1 MTNHLQTLPRRAALS
16 LVILGGLAAQ
26 AAGQVQ
32 ITEYMYSGLD
42 GEFIELTNV
51 SALPVDLEDWS
62 LDDKS
67 AIPGTY
73 DLSLAGIIDPGES
86 VLVTDRIA
94 SNFST
99 SWSLGAA
106 TVLGGN
112 AIASLGRND
121 EIHVFDAAG
130 ATVDV
135 LAFGDDD
142 FPGSLRAR
150 NASAQGCDAGLGGDD
165 IYRWT
170 LALEGDAWGS
180 RVSLNGDVGSPG
192 LHGPVTC
199 PPVGVAF
206 CVAAANQTGQIAV
219 TTLLGSPS
227 ILQNDLELRCDALP
241 GGAVGYFLTSTT
253 TGQITNPGNAI
264 GTLCLGGSIGRY
276 SSFAQAA
283 TASGEMNLPLD
294 LTGLSQP
301 TGPTSAVSG
310 ETWHFQCWYRDSIFG
325 LPVSNFSL
333 PVQVTLY

>member
-51 SALPVDLEDWS
+51 SSLPVDLDGWS
-62 LDDKS
+62 IDDKS
-67 AIPGTY
+67 AIAGTY

-86 VLVTDRIA
+86 VLVTDRVA
-94 SNFST
+94 ANFVA
-99 SWSLGAA
+99 SWSLGTT

-112 AIASLGRND
+112 AISSLGRND
-121 EIHVFDAAG
+121 EIHLFDASG

-135 LAFGDDD
+135 LAYGDED
-142 FPGSLRAR
+142 FPGSIRTR
-150 NASAQGCDAGLGGDD
+150 ETSGQGCDAGLGVND

-170 LALEGDAWGS
+170 LASEGDAWGS
-180 RVSLNGDVGSPG
+180 TTSVNGDVGSPG
-192 LHGPVTC
+192 VYGLVSC
-199 PPVGVAF
+199 PPVGESY
-206 CVAAANQTGQIAV
+206 CVAAPNQTGQVAM
-219 TTLLGSPS
+219 TTLDGSPS
-227 ILQNDLELRCDALP
+227 IARNELEVRCNAVP

-253 TGQITNPGNAI
+253 IDQIVNPGNAV
-264 GTLCLGGSIGRY
+264 GSLCLGGSIGRY

-283 TASGEMNLPLD
+283 TAAGEMTLALD
-294 LTGLSQP
+294 LAGLSQP
-301 TGPTSAVSG
+301 TGPVGAMSG
-310 ETWHFQCWYRDSIFG
+310 ETWHFQCWYRDAVLGF
-325 LPVSNFSL
+325 PVSNFSL

>member
-94 SNFST
+94 SNFSA
-99 SWSLGAA
+99 SWSLGAT

-206 CVAAANQTGQIAV
+206 CVAAFGLFFCLGHFLV
-219 TTLLGSPS
+219 TETAALDFFCFDVLLSALLGGF
-227 ILQNDLELRCDALP
+227 LDLAWAHIVAHDVAGVAFFDPLIFGAFSTLAASVLGFLLFVARP
-241 GGAVGYFLTSTT
+241 IVAVGCKDSL
-253 TGQITNPGNAI
+253 A
-264 GTLCLGGSIGRY
+264 L
-276 SSFAQAA
+276 
-283 TASGEMNLPLD
+283 LD
-294 LTGLSQP
+294 DCRSVWLADCRP
-301 TGPTSAVSG
+301 
-310 ETWHFQCWYRDSIFG
+310 
-325 LPVSNFSL
+325 
-333 PVQVTLY
+333 